1 MSADQ
6 GNRPEGGSSPG
17 QPPRDPNT
25 FTQEVHYSQ
34 VSARVP
40 EKVARGAFSTG
51 ALVLQGPHEF
61 VVDFVLRITQPQLV
75 AARVILPFS
84 LMGSVIAA
92 IEENV
97 RLYTSR
103 FGPPPALPVPTP
115 PPTPPSLD
123 EIYDQLKL
131 PDEQLSGAY
140 ANAMMITHTPAE
152 FCLDFITNIYPRS
165 SVSAR
170 VYLSAAQVPALL
182 NTLSRAW
189 QQYRQ
194 KIGGQPPAGPPPRPQ
209 G

>member
-1 MSADQ
+1 MGSDQ
-6 GNRPEGGSSPG
+6 GNKSGGGSGAG

-40 EKVARGAFSTG
+40 ERVGKGVFSTG

-61 VVDFVLRITQPQLV
+61 VLDFVLRMTQPQLV
-75 AARVILPFS
+75 AARVILPLS
-84 LMGSVIAA
+84 LMPNVIGA
-92 IEENV
+92 IEENLRV
-97 RLYTSR
+97 YQSR

-131 PDEQLSGAY
+131 PDDQLSGAY
-140 ANAMMITHTPAE
+140 ANAMMITHSPAE

-165 SVSAR
+165 AVSAR
-170 VYLSAAQVPALL
+170 VYLAAAQLPGLL
-182 NTLSRAW
+182 NTLNRAYHQY
-189 QQYRQ
+189 QQ
-194 KIGGQPPAGPPPRPQ
+194 KTGGHPPRPP
-209 G
+209 GA

>member
-6 GNRPEGGSSPG
+6 GKKPGGSGGG

-51 ALVLQGPHEF
+51 VLVLQGPHEF
-61 VVDFVLRITQPQLV
+61 VLDFVLRMTQPQLV
-75 AARVILPFS
+75 SARVILPIT
-84 LMGSVIAA
+84 MMPNVINAVD
-92 IEENV
+92 ENL
-97 RLYTSR
+97 RGYTSR

-123 EIYDQLKL
+123 EIYEQLKL
-131 PDEQLSGAY
+131 TDEQLSGNY

-152 FCLDFITNIYPRS
+152 FCLDFISTIYPRS
-165 SVSAR
+165 AVSAR
-170 VYLSAAQVPALL
+170 VYMAAAQIPGLL
-182 NTLSRAW
+182 NTLQRAY
-189 QQYRQ
+189 QQFQQ
-194 KIGGQPPAGPPPRPQ
+194 KIAGQQPKPGT
-209 G
+209 GN